1 MTTPQYSSRAELAA
15 ADLSSQCAVG
25 PISMRNSTDL
35 DGLMRLKQ
43 PNPPAIQ
50 PNRLTRLTQPTKR
63 NRMTARASE
72 SKPSDPQI
80 QEGRSMCQ
88 CQNSYDTV

>member
-50 PNRLTRLTQPTKR
+50 PNRL
-63 NRMTARASE
+63 
-72 SKPSDPQI
+72 
-80 QEGRSMCQ
+80 
-88 CQNSYDTV
+88 